1 MLIAGLPNVGN
12 PVVKFGLLFDKKVY
26 IMSGMFDTIAAIAT
40 GMNQGGIGVIRVS
53 GDNAITAVDSIFVPK
68 KKGKEVRNLDS
79 YTAAYG
85 NVIDPTDNSIID
97 EVIVLVMK
105 APSTYTKEDVVEI
118 DCHGGMQVMK
128 EILHLLIKNPI
139 DNNTGLNNES
149 NLTVVKNNMNI
160 SKVRLARPGEFTE
173 RAFLNGRIDLSQAES
188 VMDLISAKSE
198 IAAKTALSQL
208 KGSLKNKIIE
218 IRKDLIYN
226 IAFIES
232 ALDDPEHY
240 SLDGF
245 REKLTGILNDKVF
258 EIKNLIQTADNG
270 KMMKEGI
277 QTVILGKPNAGKS
290 SILNVLAGK
299 DRAIVT
305 DVAGT
310 TRDTLEEFIS
320 INGIPLNIIDTAG
333 IRDTDDVVEKIGVDK
348 SISAMEQA
356 DLILYIIDSS
366 VPLDENDIQI
376 MERIK
381 DRQVIILSNKS
392 DLKNVIDESDIR
404 KYLNHKIIEISAKE
418 QSGFEELYEELNHL
432 FFDGRLSYNDEIYIT
447 NERHK
452 QALENALSSMEMAL
466 NSIDSGMPEDFYTID
481 LMSAYEQLGYII
493 GESVEDDLVNTIF
506 REFCMGK

>member
-1 MLIAGLPNVGN
+1 MT
-12 PVVKFGLLFDKKVY
+12 
-26 IMSGMFDTIAAIAT
+26 GMYDTIAAIAT

-53 GDNAITAVDSIFVPK
+53 GDQAIAAVDSIFVPK
-68 KKGKEVRNLDS
+68 KKGKEVKNLDS

-85 NVIDPTDNSIID
+85 NVINPTDNSIID

-105 APSTYTKEDVVEI
+105 APYTYTKEDVVEI
-118 DCHGGMQVMK
+118 DCHGGMQIMK
-128 EILHLLIKNPI
+128 EILHVLTNLNINTKSDI
-139 DNNTGLNNES
+139 DNLR
-149 NLTVVKNNMNI
+149 
-160 SKVRLARPGEFTE
+160 VRLARPGEFTE
-173 RAFLNGRIDLSQAES
+173 RAFLNGRIDLTQAES

-208 KGSLKNKIIE
+208 KGSLKDKIIS
-218 IRKDLIYN
+218 IRNDLIHN

-245 REKLTGILNDKVF
+245 RDELSDILNNKKQ
-258 EIKNLIQTADNG
+258 EIIHLIETSDNG

-290 SILNVLAGK
+290 SILNVLTGK
-299 DRAIVT
+299 ERAIVT

-348 SISAMEQA
+348 SLSAMEQA

-366 VPLDENDIQI
+366 VPLDDNDINI
-376 MERIK
+376 MENIK

-392 DLKNVIDESDIR
+392 DLKNVINKSDIR
-404 KYLNHKIIEISAKE
+404 NYLDSKIIEISAKE
-418 QSGFEELYEELNHL
+418 KSGFDELYEELNHL
-432 FFDGRLSYNDEIYIT
+432 FFQGKLSYNDEIYIT
-447 NERHK
+447 NARHK
-452 QALENALSSMEMAL
+452 QALENALSSIDMAIT
-466 NSIDSGMPEDFYTID
+466 SIDDGMPEDFYTID

-493 GESVEDDLVNTIF
+493 GEAVDDDLVNTIF
-506 REFCMGK
+506 RDFCMGK

>member
-1 MLIAGLPNVGN
+1 MIMTGL
-12 PVVKFGLLFDKKVY
+12 Y
-26 IMSGMFDTIAAIAT
+26 DTIAAIAT

-53 GDNAITAVDSIFVPK
+53 GDEAVNAVDSIFIPK

-85 NVIDPTDNSIID
+85 NVINPADNSIID

-118 DCHGGMQVMK
+118 DCHGGMQIMK
-128 EILHLLIKNPI
+128 DILHVLTNL
-139 DNNTGLNNES
+139 DNIS
-149 NLTVVKNNMNI
+149 SKNNRRSDKENI
-160 SKVRLARPGEFTE
+160 HPKVRLARPGEFTE

-208 KGSLKNKIIE
+208 KGDLKNKIIS
-218 IRKDLIYN
+218 IRTDLIHN

-245 REKLTGILNDKVF
+245 KEELSDILQDKKQ
-258 EIKNLIQTADNG
+258 EISHLIKTADNG

-290 SILNVLAGK
+290 SILNVLTGK

-320 INGIPLNIIDTAG
+320 INGIPLNIVDTAG
-333 IRDTDDVVEKIGVDK
+333 IRDTEDVVEKIGVDK
-348 SISAMEQA
+348 SILAMEQA

-366 VPLDENDIQI
+366 VPLDDNDIQI
-376 MERIK
+376 MEKIK
-381 DRQVIILSNKS
+381 DRQLIILSNKS
-392 DLKNVIDESDIR
+392 DLENVINEEDIR
-404 KYLNHKIIEISAKE
+404 KYLDNKIIEISAKE
-418 QSGFEELYEELNHL
+418 QYGFEELYDELNRM
-432 FFDGRLSYNDEIYIT
+432 FFQGKLSYNDEIYIT
-447 NERHK
+447 NARHK
-452 QALENALSSMEMAL
+452 QALENALSSIEMAIA
-466 NSIDSGMPEDFYTID
+466 SIEAGMPEDFYTID

-493 GESVEDDLVNTIF
+493 GESVEDDLVDTIF

>member
-1 MLIAGLPNVGN
+1 MT
-12 PVVKFGLLFDKKVY
+12 
-26 IMSGMFDTIAAIAT
+26 GMYDTIAAIAT

-53 GDNAITAVDSIFVPK
+53 GDQAIAAVDSIFVPK
-68 KKGKEVRNLDS
+68 KKGKQVKNLDS

-85 NVIDPTDNSIID
+85 NVINPTDNSIID

-105 APSTYTKEDVVEI
+105 APYTYTKEDVVEI
-118 DCHGGMQVMK
+118 DCHGGMQIMK
-128 EILHLLIKNPI
+128 EILHVLTNLNINTKSDI
-139 DNNTGLNNES
+139 DNLR
-149 NLTVVKNNMNI
+149 
-160 SKVRLARPGEFTE
+160 VRLARPGEFTE
-173 RAFLNGRIDLSQAES
+173 RAFLNGRIDLTQAES

-208 KGSLKNKIIE
+208 KGSLKDKIIS
-218 IRKDLIYN
+218 IRKDLIHN

-240 SLDGF
+240 SLNGF
-245 REKLTGILNDKVF
+245 KDELSDILNNKKQ
-258 EIKNLIQTADNG
+258 EIIHLIETSDNG

-290 SILNVLAGK
+290 SILNVLTGK
-299 DRAIVT
+299 ERAIVT

-348 SISAMEQA
+348 SLSAMEQA

-366 VPLDENDIQI
+366 VPLDDNDINI
-376 MERIK
+376 MENIK

-392 DLKNVIDESDIR
+392 DLKNVINKSDIR
-404 KYLNHKIIEISAKE
+404 NYLDSKIIEISAKE
-418 QSGFEELYEELNHL
+418 KSGFDELYEELNHL
-432 FFDGRLSYNDEIYIT
+432 FFQGKLSYNDEIYIT
-447 NERHK
+447 NARHK
-452 QALENALSSMEMAL
+452 QALENALSSIDMAIT
-466 NSIDSGMPEDFYTID
+466 SIDDGMPEDFYTID

-493 GESVEDDLVNTIF
+493 GEAVDDDLVNTIF
-506 REFCMGK
+506 RDFCMGK

>member
-1 MLIAGLPNVGN
+1 MTGL
-12 PVVKFGLLFDKKVY
+12 
-26 IMSGMFDTIAAIAT
+26 SDTIAAIAT

-53 GDNAITAVDSIFVPK
+53 GDYAIASVDSIFVPK

-85 NVIDPTDNSIID
+85 NVIDPVDDSIID

-118 DCHGGMQVMK
+118 DCHGGMHVMK
-128 EILHLLIKNPI
+128 EILHVLIC
-139 DNNTGLNNES
+139 NNIGFNDKGSVLNNKQHPS
-149 NLTVVKNNMNI
+149 R
-160 SKVRLARPGEFTE
+160 VRLARPGEFTE

-208 KGSLKNKIIE
+208 KGSLRDKIIE
-218 IRKDLIYN
+218 IRKDLIHN

-232 ALDDPEHY
+232 SLDDPEHY

-245 REKLTGILNDKVF
+245 QDKLSVILNDKKQ
-258 EIKNLIQTADNG
+258 EISHLIDTADNG
-270 KMMKEGI
+270 KIMKEGI

-333 IRDTDDVVEKIGVDK
+333 IHDTEDVVEKIGVDR
-348 SISAMEQA
+348 SISAADGA

-366 VPLDENDIQI
+366 VPLDDNDIQI

-392 DLKNVIDESDIR
+392 DLKNVINIEDVR
-404 KYLNHKIIEISAKE
+404 KYLDHRIIEISAKE

-432 FFDGRLSYNDEIYIT
+432 FFEGRLSYNDEIYIT
-447 NERHK
+447 NARHK
-452 QALENALSSMEMAL
+452 QALENALSSIEMAL
-466 NSIDSGMPEDFYTID
+466 GSIEDGMPEDFYTID
-481 LMSAYEQLGYII
+481 LMSAYEQLGFII
-493 GESVEDDLVNTIF
+493 GESVEDDLVDTIF